1 MTESNLEGR
10 ALFQLPAPHHSPSLK
25 EVRQELEAEAVE
37 DAPYGLVPLD
47 LLSLLCYNI

>member
-1 MTESNLEGR
+1 MTESNLEGKD
-10 ALFQLPAPHHSPSLK
+10 LFQLTAPSHSPSLK

-37 DAPYGLVPLD
+37 ECSLWACSWD